1 MRLATIDVGTN
12 TAQLLVADRDDPEL
26 RRIHGAERFVRLGE
40 GVDAQGRISTA
51 ARDRLLDALHPAAM
65 EGRADVFPIGVM
77 LLDRIMDR
85 YDRDTCR
92 VSPYELRYGPALR
105 TLASAEADDPGANVE

>member
-1 MRLATIDVGTN
+1 MR
-12 TAQLLVADRDDPEL
+12 RW
-26 RRIHGAERFVRLGE
+26 
-40 GVDAQGRISTA
+40 
-51 ARDRLLDALHPAAM
+51 RDRLLQLPVDEIHALHPAAM

-92 VSPYELRYGPALR
+92 VSPYELRHGLALR
-105 TLASAEADDPGANVE
+105 VLVQNPGVE

>member
-1 MRLATIDVGTN
+1 
-12 TAQLLVADRDDPEL
+12 
-26 RRIHGAERFVRLGE
+26 
-40 GVDAQGRISTA
+40 
-51 ARDRLLDALHPAAM
+51 M

-92 VSPYELRYGPALR
+92 VSPYELRHGLALR
-105 TLASAEADDPGANVE
+105 VLVQNPGVE